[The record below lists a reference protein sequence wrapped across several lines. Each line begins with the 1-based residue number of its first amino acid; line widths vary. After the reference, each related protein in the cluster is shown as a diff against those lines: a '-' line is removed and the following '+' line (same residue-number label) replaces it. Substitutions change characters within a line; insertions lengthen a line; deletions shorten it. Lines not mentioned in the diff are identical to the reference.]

1 MQKYLYLA
9 PPTNG
14 FYSCVFTD
22 DRLADLTER
31 HKIQLN
37 FPPLQALT
45 DLFQEVEHHKE
56 VDGVIIGLERGWLG
70 WLHLNLASKILK
82 NKQQLYLYWPLEAAV
97 EVVNQ
102 ERLQSYW
109 YHFVIIKLFTVVYAL
124 KNKLRFLIKGAKSI
138 LREYYRLA
146 RSIYRQQSYTY
157 LPAKEAESQE
167 LSLVKSYLDQL
178 QAIIDRAEPVLF
190 NDLTEPVNSDN
201 PLPGCGI
208 YLRTD
213 FWAKI
218 QSGGSYGHTC
228 YVAKE
233 LAAVTENLICFM
245 PHRYLLLDE
254 LKLHQVVLEPPGET
268 GTEDNILRGAA
279 HYESLLK
286 IPVEVLKPAYIYERL
301 CLGNYTGVLL
311 SQQFNIPYIVEYNG
325 SEISM
330 KRTFEGS
337 AYQYEEIY
345 LKAEE
350 AAFRQATFI
359 SVVSEPVKEDLI
371 KRGVKPSKI
380 LVNPNGADVDTYAPL
395 PAEQKRLLRQELGF
409 NDSHCVIGFIGT
421 FGGWH
426 GIDVL
431 AEAIPQICQQLPEVR
446 FLLIGDGNYKH
457 LIDHQVTQHQLAN
470 RVISMGRVP
479 QQEGVRLLGACDIYV
494 SPHNSHMIDSRF
506 FGSPTKI
513 FEYMAMGG
521 GIVASDLE
529 QIGKVLSPAL
539 RLERRQKAST
549 PTHAQEL
556 ALTDEERFPS
566 ASCLLPSALQGE
578 SLVDERAVLCT
589 PGDVEEFVTAV
600 VELAKQPDIY
610 HLLGKNARQA
620 VLDHYSWKQHV
631 ASLWHFYQN
640 AIASEQSTSAS
651 IPTVPLS
658 QMEQVASNDAY
669 KNQTQ
674 QQWNNDPCGSHY
686 VQQSQQHTLEWF
698 LEAKNYRYQEYAP
711 WMSKVME
718 FANHAEEKVLEI
730 GGGMGTDLSQFALHG
745 AQVTDIDLSSGH
757 LALAQENFN
766 LQGLSGEFIHH
777 DAEELPFEDN
787 YFDLIYSNGVIHH
800 TPNTVEM
807 VREIYRTLK
816 PGGKVIIMV
825 YAENSLHYWRNLVK
839 DIGLDQGE
847 LYDASMGEIMS
858 RHVEI
863 SENNAKPLVKVYTKK
878 RIKQIFKDFTNI
890 KIVQRQLTAAELP
903 RALRWLP
910 LEFTS
915 QWVGWNLILKARKPE
930 DSKSG

>member
-14 FYSCVFTD
+14 FYSCSFTD
-22 DRLADLTER
+22 ERLADLTER
-31 HKIQLN
+31 HKIQFN
-37 FPPLQALT
+37 FPPLQAST
-45 DLFQEVEHHKE
+45 DFFQEVEHHQE
-56 VDGVIIGLERGWLG
+56 VDGVIIGLDRGWLG
-70 WLHLNLASKILK
+70 WLHLNLGSKILK
-82 NKQQLYLYWPLEAAV
+82 NKQQLYLYWPLEGAV

-102 ERLQSYW
+102 ERLRSYW
-109 YHFVIIKLFTVVYAL
+109 HHFIVIKLLSVVYSFI
-124 KNKLRFLIKGAKSI
+124 NKVTSI
-138 LREYYRLA
+138 VKEYYRLT
-146 RSIYRQQSYTY
+146 RSIYRQQNYTY
-157 LPAKEAESQE
+157 FPPKEARAQE
-167 LSLVKSYLDQL
+167 LSLVKTYLGKL
-178 QAIIDRAEPVLF
+178 QAVINRAEPVLF
-190 NDLTEPVNSDN
+190 NNLTKSINSDN
-201 PLPGCGI
+201 PIKGYGI

-233 LAAVTENLICFM
+233 LAAVTDNLICFM
-245 PHRYLLLDE
+245 PHCYLLLDE
-254 LKLHQVVLEPPGET
+254 LKLNQVALEPPGET
-268 GTEDNILRGAA
+268 GTEDNILRGTS

-286 IPVEVLKPAYIYERL
+286 AAVEVLKPAYIYERL
-301 CLGNYTGVLL
+301 CLGNYAGVLL

-330 KRTFEGS
+330 KRTFDGS

-359 SVVSEPVKEDLI
+359 SVVSGPVKEDLI

-395 PAEQKRLLRQELGF
+395 PSEPKRLLRQELGF

-431 AEAIPQICQQLPEVR
+431 AEAIPQICQQSPEVR

-457 LIDHQVTQHQLAN
+457 LIDHQVAQHKLAN

-529 QIGKVLSPAL
+529 QIGEVLSPAF
-539 RLERRQKAST
+539 RVDD
-549 PTHAQEL
+549 
-556 ALTDEERFPS
+556 LTNPNS
-566 ASCLLPSALQGE
+566 M
-578 SLVDERAVLCT
+578 VKDERAVLCR
-589 PGDVEEFVTAV
+589 PGDVEEFVRAV
-600 VELAKQPDIY
+600 VELAKRPDTY

-620 VLDHYSWKQHV
+620 VLEHYSWKQHV
-631 ASLWHFYQN
+631 ASLWHFYHK
-640 AIASEQSTSAS
+640 AIASEESAS
-651 IPTVPLS
+651 IPTVQLS
-658 QMEQVASNDAY
+658 EIEQLASNDAY
-669 KNQTQ
+669 KDETQ

-686 VQQSQQHTLEWF
+686 VQKSQQHTLDWF

-711 WMSKVME
+711 WMPQVME
-718 FANHAEEKVLEI
+718 FANHAGEQVLEI
-730 GGGMGTDLSQFALHG
+730 GGGMGTDLSQFALCG
-745 AQVTDIDLSSGH
+745 AKVTDIDLSAGH

-800 TPNTVEM
+800 TPNTAQM

-839 DIGLDQGE
+839 DIGLDKRE
-847 LYDASMGEIMS
+847 LYDSSMGEIMS

-863 SENNAKPLVKVYTKK
+863 SENNAKPLVKVYTKP
-878 RIKQIFKDFTNI
+878 RIRQIFQDFTNI
-890 KIVQRQLTAAELP
+890 KILQRQLTAPELP
-903 RALRWLP
+903 RSLRWLP

-915 QWVGWNLILKARKPE
+915 QWVGWNLILKAKKPE
-930 DSKSG
+930 